1 MFLQA
6 IALTSASH
14 PEAPAPIAP
23 ESSTQVLRQLQS
35 QARYVFREDEFAE
48 QTGRAPGSPA
58 SQMALQ
64 RLSKAG
70 HVVLAQKKPARWLIV
85 PAEQAH
91 YGAPPVD
98 WWLDDFLLEKE
109 PNYYLALLSAARHW
123 GSAHYALQTTQVMV
137 SRPRR
142 PVQVGRLKVEF
153 IVKRSLNATP
163 VARERTRVAHLRVS
177 TREATVLDLIRH
189 QDAIGGLEAVAR
201 VAKDLAPKMTSSGMR
216 DALSG
221 LGQVPAAQRLGFVL
235 QHLGCERLC
244 ASVSSWLQKRRRNVQ
259 PLATQQPNTCA
270 YLIDDNWAVEY
281 TPAQLEQLK
290 EVRG

>member
-1 MFLQA
+1 MNLLSTPQ
-6 IALTSASH
+6 
-14 PEAPAPIAP
+14 PDVPAPVAP
-23 ESSTQVLRQLQS
+23 EKSAQVLRQLQS
-35 QARYVFREDEFAE
+35 QSRYVFREEEFAQ
-48 QTGRAPGSPA
+48 QTGRVPGSPA
-58 SQMALQ
+58 SQLALQ

-70 HVVLAQKKPARWLIV
+70 YVVLAQKKPARWLIV

-98 WWLDDFLLEKE
+98 WWLDDFLRDQE

-142 PVQVGRLKVEF
+142 PVRVGKLKVEF
-153 IVKRSLNATP
+153 IAKKSLETTP

-177 TREATVLDLIRH
+177 TREATMLDLIRH
-189 QDAIGGLEAVAR
+189 QNVIGGLEAVAR
-201 VAKDLAPKMTSSGMR
+201 VAKDLAPKMTASGVQ

-235 QHLGCERLC
+235 QHLGSDRLA
-244 ASVSSWLQKRRRNVQ
+244 ASVAGWLQTRRRNLQ
-259 PLATQQPNTCA
+259 PMVTPQPDTGA
-270 YLIDDNWAVEY
+270 HFVDDNWAVAY
-281 TPAQLEQLK
+281 TPGQLEQLK
-290 EVRG
+290 EVKG